1 MMFVYFYRSKE
12 INPLEAE
19 PFLQLTIT
27 SQGVSLNYDNNT
39 ISIQFETSLDVNN
52 NWNHIGISLSAD
64 KYLFLTVNA
73 IKVPKAVQLPKG
85 VDIDLNDVK

>member
-1 MMFVYFYRSKE
+1 MFVFFRSKK

-27 SQGVSLNYDNNT
+27 SQGVSLYYDYNNT
-39 ISIQFETSLDVNN
+39 LSLQFETSLDVNN

-64 KYLFLTVNA
+64 KFLSVTVNA
-73 IKVPKAVQLPKG
+73 IKVPKLVQLPKG

>member
-1 MMFVYFYRSKE
+1 MYVCFYRSKK
-12 INPLEAE
+12 IYPLEAE

-39 ISIQFETSLDVNN
+39 ISLQFETYLDVNN

-64 KYLFLTVNA
+64 KYLSVTVNA
-73 IKVPKAVQLPKG
+73 IKVPKLVQLPKG